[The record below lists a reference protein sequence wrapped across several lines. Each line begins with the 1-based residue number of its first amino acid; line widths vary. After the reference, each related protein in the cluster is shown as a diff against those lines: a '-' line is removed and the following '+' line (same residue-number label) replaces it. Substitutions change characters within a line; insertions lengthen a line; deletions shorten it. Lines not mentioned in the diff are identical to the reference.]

1 MTSACGTADPEALVR
16 SLIGV
21 AECQAAALGNDGWH
35 ALATSGLFAAVLTGL
50 LTLAVARQGYRLLGS
65 GSGGGVAAV
74 DWLAL
79 ALRFGIV
86 IALCT
91 SWIAYDRLVYRVAMD
106 GPAEIAGV
114 IFPSAGIQTGAL
126 AARLQNAHDA
136 IATPPLPDET
146 APLAAGQ
153 TPAPP
158 SEAIVSPGAAPAG
171 AGLPGTDRRSA
182 ATLLVVMGAGPWI
195 AARFAMALL
204 LAIGPFAIVATLFDV
219 SAGLCIG
226 WLRAL
231 VGTALASLVIP
242 LALALELQMLEGPVQ
257 AATRAGA
264 IDIPGLGA
272 IVWSFALVMAMLVFV
287 AQRLAGGLRLP
298 RSVLTPTQGDMAA
311 PASPAAATIASG
323 STPRTTTIASSVPV
337 APSRATAIAQ
347 AAEARVLAAAGNRS
361 THLRTIGSPPA
372 LAATGPSQRGLDL
385 LDSARRTTA
394 GRRTLSAKRLE
405 ARL

>member
-1 MTSACGTADPEALVR
+1 MTTACGTADPEALVR
-16 SLIGV
+16 SLIDV

-35 ALATSGLFAAVLTGL
+35 ALASSGLFAALLTGL

-65 GSGGGVAAV
+65 GFGGGVPAA
-74 DWLAL
+74 DWAAL
-79 ALRFGIV
+79 LLRFGIV

-91 SWIAYDRLVYRVAMD
+91 SWVAYDRLIYRVAMD

-114 IFPSAGIQTGAL
+114 IFPSAGIQTAAL

-136 IATPPLPDET
+136 ITPAPLPADT
-146 APLAAGQ
+146 APRAAGQ

-158 SEAIVSPGAAPAG
+158 SEAIVSPGAAASG
-171 AGLPGTDRRSA
+171 AGLPGADRRSA

-195 AARFAMALL
+195 AVRFAMALL
-204 LAIGPFAIVATLFDV
+204 LAIGPLAIVATLFEV

-231 VGTALASLVIP
+231 IGTALASLVVP

-257 AATRAGA
+257 AATRTQSA
-264 IDIPGLGA
+264 DIPGLGA
-272 IVWSFALVMAMLVFV
+272 IIWSFALVVAMLIFV

-298 RSVLTPTQGDMAA
+298 RTMLTLVHGDTAA
-311 PASPAAATIASG
+311 PASS
-323 STPRTTTIASSVPV
+323 STTIVTSGTTSRSTTIGSHVPI

-347 AAEARVLAAAGNRS
+347 AAEARVIATATSRS
-361 THLRTIGSPPA
+361 THLRTIAASPA
-372 LAATGPSQRGLDL
+372 VAANGPSQRGLDL

-405 ARL
+405 ARS